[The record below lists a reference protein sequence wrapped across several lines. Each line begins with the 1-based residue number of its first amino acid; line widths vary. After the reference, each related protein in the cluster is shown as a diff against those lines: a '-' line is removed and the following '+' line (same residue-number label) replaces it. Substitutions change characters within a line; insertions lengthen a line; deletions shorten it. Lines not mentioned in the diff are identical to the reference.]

1 MVNKLFE
8 PGQKKKKITVSQVAI
23 ASVIKL
29 ENSSNQILLSL
40 IEKSVHFLSIGNKPK
55 WWTLIMN
62 QNFLCRVA
70 VGLSDVSTLQSFYS
84 KTDFTSFVN

>member
-1 MVNKLFE
+1 MVNQLFE

-55 WWTLIMN
+55 W
-62 QNFLCRVA
+62 
-70 VGLSDVSTLQSFYS
+70 
-84 KTDFTSFVN
+84 